1 MTREKIF
8 FFLRVLRVPYV
19 MILHEQIEADL
30 RSALKSGEKEKAGVL
45 RFLISAIK
53 NFQIEKKA
61 QGEKYLPDEDII
73 SVLKRQTRQ
82 RKDSIGQ
89 YEKGG
94 RTELAEKEKKEL
106 AVLENYLPAQMGE
119 NEVRKIIEA
128 KAGELGVSDKSGFGK
143 LMGAVMKA
151 LQDKAD
157 GSLVKKIID
166 EKLSSP
172 QS

>member
-106 AVLENYLPAQMGE
+106 AVLENYLPAQMG
-119 NEVRKIIEA
+119 KIIEA